1 MNRDNFDFVFNGWR
15 YDEKGNII
23 NRSIYVD
30 RNRKHKYNKDK
41 YKKKDKNLACK

>member
-23 NRSIYVD
+23 NRSIYLD
-30 RNRKHKYNKDK
+30 RNRKNKFR